1 MRRSFTLFSIVV
13 HGVAIGSVMGAQAL
27 AVGALPT
34 PRRALMFD
42 NVQLVRLADIDL
54 PAPPRQPTAHHESSS
69 SAVAMNAAPTLAPSA
84 VTPETGREN
93 EGPSGAV
100 VDRVE
105 RGAGSSLETV
115 LGQGAPPAPPP
126 PPAPHPIATPP
137 IRLHSGMIA
146 PIKKVDAAP
155 VYPAIAQSARVEG
168 VVILEAVIDAQGVVE
183 SARILRSIP
192 LLDQA
197 ALDAV
202 RQWRFSAARLNGDA
216 VPVVMTVTVNFTLH
230 ER

>member
-13 HGVAIGSVMGAQAL
+13 HAIAIASLLVAQTL
-27 AVGALPT
+27 AVDALPT

-42 NVQLVRLADIDL
+42 SVQLVARGDIEL
-54 PAPPRQPTAHHESSS
+54 PAPSRSGPRRESSS
-69 SAVAMNAAPTLAPSA
+69 GAVAVDAAPIVSPSA
-84 VTPETGREN
+84 FTPETGREN
-93 EGPSGAV
+93 EGPIGAV
-100 VDRVE
+100 VDSVE
-105 RGAGSSLETV
+105 RGAGSPLETV
-115 LGQGAPPAPPP
+115 IGRGAPPAPPP
-126 PPAPHPIATPP
+126 PPPPQLVAATP
-137 IRLHSGMIA
+137 IRLHSGMTA
-146 PIKKVDAAP
+146 PVKMVDTAP

-168 VVILEAVIDAQGVVE
+168 VVILEAVIDAQGRVE

-202 RQWRFSAARLNGDA
+202 RQWRFTAARLNGDA

>member
-13 HGVAIGSVMGAQAL
+13 HGMAIGSLLGAQTL

-42 NVQLVRLADIDL
+42 NVQLVKLGDIDL
-54 PAPPRQPTAHHESSS
+54 PAPSQASAHHESSS
-69 SAVAMNAAPTLAPSA
+69 SAVAMNAAPTVAPNA

-93 EGPSGAV
+93 DGPTGAV
-100 VDRVE
+100 GDSVE
-105 RGAGSSLETV
+105 HGAGSSLETV
-115 LGQGAPPAPPP
+115 IGQGAPPAPPP
-126 PPAPHPIATPP
+126 PAAPHSVATTP
-137 IRLHSGMIA
+137 IRLHSGMTPPA
-146 PIKKVDAAP
+146 KQVDAAP
-155 VYPAIAQSARVEG
+155 VYPAIAQSARIEG
-168 VVILEAVIDAQGVVE
+168 MVILEAVIDAQGRVE

>member
-13 HGVAIGSVMGAQAL
+13 HAVAIASLLVAQTL
-27 AVGALPT
+27 AVGTLPT

-42 NVQLVRLADIDL
+42 SVQLVARGDIEL
-54 PAPPRQPTAHHESSS
+54 PAPPRSAAHHESSS
-69 SAVAMNAAPTLAPSA
+69 ATVAMNAAPVVSPGAL
-84 VTPETGREN
+84 TPETGREN
-93 EGPSGAV
+93 EGPIGAAV
-100 VDRVE
+100 ESVE

-115 LGQGAPPAPPP
+115 IGRGAPPAPPP
-126 PPAPHPIATPP
+126 SPAAQPVATTP
-137 IRLHSGMIA
+137 IRLHSGMTA
-146 PIKKVDAAP
+146 PIKMVDTTP

-168 VVILEAVIDAQGVVE
+168 VVILEAVIDTQGRVE

-202 RQWRFSAARLNGDA
+202 RQWRFTAARLNGDA

>member
-1 MRRSFTLFSIVV
+1 MRRSFTLFSIASHAVV
-13 HGVAIGSVMGAQAL
+13 IGSLLAAQAL

-42 NVQLVRLADIDL
+42 NIQLVRLGDIEL
-54 PAPPRQPTAHHESSS
+54 PAPRQASAHHESSS
-69 SAVAMNAAPTLAPSA
+69 SAVAMNAAPTVMPNA
-84 VTPETGREN
+84 VTPENGREN
-93 EGPSGAV
+93 EGPTGAA
-100 VDRVE
+100 VDSVE
-105 RGAGSSLETV
+105 RGPGSSLETV
-115 LGQGAPPAPPP
+115 IGQGAPPAPPAP
-126 PPAPHPIATPP
+126 PIPQPVATTP
-137 IRLHSGMIA
+137 IRLHSGMTA
-146 PIKKVDAAP
+146 PVKKMDAAP

-168 VVILEAVIDAQGVVE
+168 VVILEAVIDVQGRVE

-202 RQWRFSAARLNGDA
+202 RQWRFTAARLNGDA